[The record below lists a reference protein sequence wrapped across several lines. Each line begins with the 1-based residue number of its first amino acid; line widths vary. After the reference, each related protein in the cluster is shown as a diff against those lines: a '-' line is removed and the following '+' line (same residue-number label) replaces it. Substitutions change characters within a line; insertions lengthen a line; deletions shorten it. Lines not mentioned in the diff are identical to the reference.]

1 MTEIYVIRHVQAE
14 GNLYRHMQGHWD
26 GDVTAHGKEQME
38 RLAERFRDVHID
50 AVYSSDLRRAR
61 FTALA
66 LTRGRDVPLILDR
79 RLREINIGP
88 WEGVPFANAVWEM
101 PELFDSFLF
110 DPEHFYLDGAETYA
124 DVQARAVA
132 ALRDIAEANPGR
144 TVAVTTHG
152 ITIRCMLTYLLG
164 VPISDTGTVPLFAN
178 TGVARLRYEDGRF
191 TVLSVNDAS
200 HLDETERGSPKRDR
214 VNLRDVPVD
223 PAEHRERYVAC
234 YADAWSAAHG
244 SLEGFDGETYWLAAL
259 EHHRAD
265 PESVQFLYDGDT
277 FAGLLDLDTQRGAN
291 ISIGWVSLLYLAPEY
306 RRRGLG
312 VQLLGRAVVKYR
324 RLGRRALRLQ
334 AAEDNAAA
342 LAFYRRNGF
351 EALSWAPGSHG
362 RVWLMEKDLRGIAHG
377 DV

>member
-38 RLAERFRDVHID
+38 RLAARFRDVHID

-66 LTRGRDVPLILDR
+66 FTRGRDVPLYTDT

-88 WEGVPFANAVWEM
+88 WEGEPFANAIWET
-101 PELFDSFLF
+101 PELFDTFLF
-110 DPEHFYLDGAETYA
+110 DPEHFALEGAETYG
-124 DVQARAVA
+124 DVQARAA
-132 ALRDIAEANPGR
+132 EALYDIAEANPGR
-144 TVAVTTHG
+144 TVAITTHG
-152 ITIRCMLTYLLG
+152 ITIRCMLTALLG
-164 VPISDTGTVPLFAN
+164 VPISDTETVPLFAN
-178 TGVARLRYEDGRF
+178 TGVAHLRYADGQWE
-191 TVLSVNDAS
+191 VLSINDAS
-200 HLDETERGSPKRDR
+200 HLDEGERGSPRER
-214 VNLRDVPVD
+214 IVLRHVCID
-223 PAEHRERYVAC
+223 PAEHREQYIAC
-234 YADAWSAAHG
+234 YADSWRTAHG
-244 SLEGFDGETYWLAAL
+244 NLKGFDGETYYLAAL

-265 PESVQFLYDGDT
+265 PDSVQLLYDREI
-277 FAGLLDLDTQRGAN
+277 FAGLLDLDTQRAAN
-291 ISIGWVSLLYLAPEY
+291 INCGWVSLLYLTPEY
-306 RRRGLG
+306 RGKDLG

-324 RLGRRALRLQ
+324 RLGRAALRLQ

-342 LAFYRRNGF
+342 MAFYRKNGF
-351 EALSWAPGSHG
+351 AALSWTEGSHG